1 MSKAQALAFAGLAL
15 LLGACSGWPRGAG
28 FGLFGGAPAMPAT
41 ASIDLDSEPQ
51 GAEAK
56 TSAGGSCQTPC
67 TLEVPTGGGFSVT
80 FAREGFAPQ
89 TVGILPARSGAGRQ
103 EEAGEACPQTCRG
116 GPGSGHD
123 CSLAGT
129 CGAGGPSHSARLV
142 DTGLRPPLNH
152 AGFPLPC
159 HGNVDAWPHEPA
171 IRRLGR
177 LAQRESVPFTRERS

>member
-1 MSKAQALAFAGLAL
+1 MRSRGKASRFPIVNWSVCTPAISDIMPLTSPIARDRSRDWSRRWMRLQRRDGGCPPGGEMSKAQALAFAGLAL

-89 TVGILPARSGAGRQ
+89 TVAVQVQPDQ
-103 EEAGEACPQTCRG
+103 E
-116 GPGSGHD
+116 
-123 CSLAGT
+123 
-129 CGAGGPSHSARLV
+129 
-142 DTGLRPPLNH
+142 
-152 AGFPLPC
+152 
-159 HGNVDAWPHEPA
+159 
-171 IRRLGR
+171 
-177 LAQRESVPFTRERS
+177 

>member
-89 TVGILPARSGAGRQ
+89 TVGQIHAESGIRPARSGAGRQ
-103 EEAGEACPQTCRG
+103 EEAGGEARRETRDS
-116 GPGSGHD
+116 GSGHERPI
-123 CSLAGT
+123 AT
-129 CGAGGPSHSARLV
+129 GAGNC
-142 DTGLRPPLNH
+142 T
-152 AGFPLPC
+152 
-159 HGNVDAWPHEPA
+159 
-171 IRRLGR
+171 RRSG
-177 LAQRESVPFTRERS
+177 